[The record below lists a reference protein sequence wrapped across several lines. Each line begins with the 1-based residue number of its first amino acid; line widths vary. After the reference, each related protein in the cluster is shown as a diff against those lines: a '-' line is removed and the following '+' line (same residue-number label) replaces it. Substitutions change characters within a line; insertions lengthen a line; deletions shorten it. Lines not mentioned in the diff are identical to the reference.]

1 MNTTKIQ
8 KEIFQQLLSSCP
20 AQYAKE
26 EDCIYVT
33 TDGIRAFR
41 VDAKN
46 ICFNLEK
53 CTEVPEIAGHFTLTD
68 RDKPLKVTEIMMKIQ
83 SYICVKLV
91 SEDRSL
97 TVWVNK
103 KFLDEIGDFNLYG
116 SGERNPV
123 KRIHV
128 ATGKVDA
135 IVMPVRNSVKEE

>member
-1 MNTTKIQ
+1 M
-8 KEIFQQLLSSCP
+8 
-20 AQYAKE
+20 
-26 EDCIYVT
+26 
-33 TDGIRAFR
+33 TDQ
-41 VDAKN
+41 
-46 ICFNLEK
+46 
-53 CTEVPEIAGHFTLTD
+53 
-68 RDKPLKVTEIMMKIQ
+68 DKPLKVTEIMMKIQ

-91 SEDRSL
+91 SEDGNL